1 MAKVKETIEE
11 WRTRFEEGLG
21 EMLAEYLPQ
30 AEGHSIAVEIF
41 EGERKKRKDA
51 SRGTFKPDNG
61 GRIEITFGA
70 GDVLVQAP
78 RPPEEDEAPAPAYQP
93 PEAPAYQPPPEAQ
106 PAYQP
111 PPAAPMFQ
119 QPGGAYQPP
128 AAPAYQ
134 PPAPA
139 FQPPQRY
146 PAAPGYPAAPAYQ
159 PPAAYQADDYDDGP
173 QPQGY
178 YSAGEPGGRELGALI
193 QALAQ
198 AEQKPGFQFVSLKWF
213 RDTFLPRECPALIG
227 AGARL
232 LWEATESGIVLTG
245 KSPNPTLPQFPV
257 TTVRLNRQHPEVV
270 AALGGAASGRS
281 GFRPVRI
288 RGESLSQTVIQERI

>member
-1 MAKVKETIEE
+1 MAKVKEKIDQ
-11 WRTRFEEGLG
+11 WRNRFEEGLS

-30 AEGHSIAVEIF
+30 AEGHAISVEIF
-41 EGERKKRKDA
+41 EGGRKKRSDA
-51 SRGTFKPDNG
+51 SRDTFKPDNG
-61 GRIEITFGA
+61 GKIEITFGA
-70 GDVLVQAP
+70 GEVVVQAP
-78 RPPEEDEAPAPAYQP
+78 RPPEE
-93 PEAPAYQPPPEAQ
+93 EAPAYQPPPETQPAYQ
-106 PAYQP
+106 PPPEAPAYQP

-159 PPAAYQADDYDDGP
+159 PPAHYQADDYDDGP

-281 GFRPVRI
+281 GFRPVKI

>member
-1 MAKVKETIEE
+1 MAKVKEKIDQ
-11 WRTRFEEGLG
+11 WRIRFEEGLS

-30 AEGHSIAVEIF
+30 AEGHAISVEIF
-41 EGERKKRKDA
+41 EGGRKKRSDA
-51 SRGTFKPDNG
+51 SRDTFKPDNG
-61 GRIEITFGA
+61 GKIEITFGA
-70 GDVLVQAP
+70 GEVVVQAP
-78 RPPEEDEAPAPAYQP
+78 RPPEEEDEAPAYQP

-128 AAPAYQ
+128 APAYQ

-159 PPAAYQADDYDDGP
+159 PPSAYQADDYDDGP

-281 GFRPVRI
+281 GFRPVKI